1 MILITQNF
9 YYMTERIK
17 KFLFDILFSIEA
29 IEEFLKGYDFVKY
42 QNDLKTKSAVE
53 RQLGII
59 GEAVN
64 QISKEENDLKLKNSR
79 EIVNFRNRII
89 HSYDSVDDNIV
100 WAIKTNH
107 LPILKSEIEKLLDI
121 NTAHN

>member
-1 MILITQNF
+1 
-9 YYMTERIK
+9 MTERVK
-17 KFLFDILFSIEA
+17 KYLFDILFSIEA
-29 IEEFLKGYDFVKY
+29 IEDFLKNYDFIKY

-64 QISKEENDLKLKNSR
+64 KISKEYNDLELQNSR
-79 EIVNFRNRII
+79 EIVNFRNRLI
-89 HSYDSVDDNIV
+89 HAYDSVDDNIV

-107 LPILKSEIEKLLDI
+107 LPVLKKEIEKLL
-121 NTAHN
+121 T

>member
-1 MILITQNF
+1 
-9 YYMTERIK
+9 MTERAK
-17 KFLFDILFSIEA
+17 KYLFDILLSIDA
-29 IEEFLKGYDFVKY
+29 IEEFLIDFDFFQY

-64 QISKEENDLKLKNSR
+64 KFTKEAPEISLKHAR

-89 HSYDSVDDNIV
+89 HAYDSIDDCII
-100 WAIKTNH
+100 WAIRINH
-107 LPILKSEIEKLLDI
+107 LPVLKKEVEELLKK
-121 NTAHN
+121 

>member
-1 MILITQNF
+1 
-9 YYMTERIK
+9 MTERVK
-17 KFLFDILFSIEA
+17 KYLFDILFSIEA
-29 IEEFLKGYDFVKY
+29 IEDFLKNYDFIKY

-64 QISKEENDLKLKNSR
+64 KISKEYHDLELQNSR
-79 EIVNFRNRII
+79 EIVNFRNRLI
-89 HSYDSVDDNIV
+89 HAYDSVDDNIV

-107 LPILKSEIEKLLDI
+107 LPVLKKEIEKLL
-121 NTAHN
+121 T

>member
-1 MILITQNF
+1 
-9 YYMTERIK
+9 MTERAK
-17 KFLFDILFSIEA
+17 KYLFDILFSIDA
-29 IEEFLKGYDFVKY
+29 ITEFLKDFDFIKY
-42 QNDLKTKSAVE
+42 QEDLKTKSAVE

-64 QISKEENDLKLKNSR
+64 KFSKEDTDIELQNSR

-89 HSYDSVDDNIV
+89 HAYDSVDDSIV

-107 LPILKSEIEKLLDI
+107 LPILRSEIEKLLDI
-121 NTAHN
+121 NTTHNMR